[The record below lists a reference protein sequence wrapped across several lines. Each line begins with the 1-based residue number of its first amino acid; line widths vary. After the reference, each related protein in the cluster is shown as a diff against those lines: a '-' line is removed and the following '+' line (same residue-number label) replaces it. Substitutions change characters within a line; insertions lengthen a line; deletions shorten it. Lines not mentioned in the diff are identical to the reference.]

1 MILVEKIRNRVR
13 THAWFHRPWRS
24 DLAPIVI
31 GGCGRSGTTIL
42 RVILDTHSRVACGP
56 ESNLFTRV
64 SMPHGDPAYLDR
76 LAERFDMSR
85 GRVVDLLET
94 SSCHAEF
101 IERFFE
107 RYALASGK
115 SRIAEKTPNNVHRI
129 GWVFRHF
136 PRARFV
142 HMIRDGRDAVC
153 SLRTHPRHRV
163 VDGRLVPVE
172 TDNPIDMC
180 VERWVTDVAAGLRW
194 RGDPRYFEVRYED
207 LVRDREATL
216 RELMLCL
223 GLEWEP
229 ALLDHDKVKSAS
241 RDATRFPQ
249 NPEAN
254 RPVYSSAIGR
264 WQTDLSAAEK
274 AAVERR
280 AGRLL
285 RDLGYS
291 RAS

>member
-1 MILVEKIRNRVR
+1 MNLVAKIRNRAR
-13 THAWFHRPWRS
+13 THAWFHRPWTS

-42 RVILDTHSRVACGP
+42 RVILDTHSQIACGP

-64 SMPHGDPAYLDR
+64 SLPHSDIAYLDR
-76 LAERFDMSR
+76 LAERFDTPR
-85 GRVVDLLET
+85 DRILELLDD

-101 IERFFE
+101 VERFFE
-107 RYALASGK
+107 RYMLASGK
-115 SRIAEKTPNNVHRI
+115 SRVAEKTPANVHRI

-142 HMIRDGRDAVC
+142 HVIRDGRDTVC

-163 VDGRLVPVE
+163 VDGCLVPVE
-172 TDNPIDMC
+172 TNNPVDAC
-180 VERWVTDVAAGLRW
+180 VERWVNDVAAGLRW
-194 RGDPRYFEVRYED
+194 RGDPRYLEVRYEG
-207 LVRDREATL
+207 LVHDTEATL
-216 RELMLCL
+216 RELVLCL

-229 ALLDHDKVKSAS
+229 ALLDHDKVGGGS
-241 RDATRFPQ
+241 RDPTRFPQ

-254 RPVYSSAIGR
+254 HPVYKSAIGR
-264 WQTDLSAAEK
+264 WRTDLSADEQQT
-274 AAVERR
+274 VERR
-280 AGRLL
+280 AGPLL